1 MPRLLIPSSNSHSSN
16 IQVLQ
21 DINPQDSIMTY
32 TGLKV
37 VLFHAAAEYSETLT
51 HYESCIVVLEGKISV
66 STQDKT
72 FEQIGTRRNIFDK
85 IPTDSVFI
93 PIGQTFSIKGADS
106 AKVAICYALA
116 SDTSKKAVLIRAT
129 ENTVEHRGNYNCQR
143 LVNTMLSDNSSIS
156 DKLLVTEVYT
166 EGGNW
171 SSYPPHKHDT
181 DNLPAES
188 LLEEIY
194 YHEISK
200 DSGFVVQKVYTDD
213 LLLDETYTVR
223 NHDVVLVPKG
233 YHPVGVPD
241 GYCSYYLNVMAGP
254 VKKWKFHMD
263 KNYEFLLNRK

>member
-1 MPRLLIPSSNSHSSN
+1 MSRLLIPAQNSRSVN

-21 DINPQDSIMTY
+21 AIDPQTSIMQY

-37 VLFHAAAEYSETLT
+37 LLFHAAEEYSETFK
-51 HYESCIVVLEGKISV
+51 HYEACIIALEGKISV
-66 STQDKT
+66 YTPDKA
-72 FEQIGTRRNIFDK
+72 FEQIGARQNIFDQN
-85 IPTDSVFI
+85 PTDSVFI
-93 PIGQTFSIKGADS
+93 PVGQPFSIKGTDS
-106 AKVAICYALA
+106 AKAAICYALA
-116 SDTSKKAVLIRAT
+116 TDASKEAVLIPAA
-129 ENTVEHRGNYNCQR
+129 ENIVERRGNYSCKR
-143 LVNTMLSDNSSIS
+143 LVNTMLSDASSIS

-194 YHEISK
+194 YHEIDK
-200 DSGFVVQKVYTDD
+200 EGGFVVQKVYTDD

-241 GYCSYYLNVMAGP
+241 GFRSYYLNVMAGP
-254 VKKWKFHMD
+254 VKQWKFHMD
-263 KNYEFLLNRK
+263 KNFEFLLNRK

>member
-1 MPRLLIPSSNSHSSN
+1 
-16 IQVLQ
+16 
-21 DINPQDSIMTY
+21 
-32 TGLKV
+32 
-37 VLFHAAAEYSETLT
+37 
-51 HYESCIVVLEGKISV
+51 
-66 STQDKT
+66 
-72 FEQIGTRRNIFDK
+72 
-85 IPTDSVFI
+85 
-93 PIGQTFSIKGADS
+93 
-106 AKVAICYALA
+106 
-116 SDTSKKAVLIRAT
+116 
-129 ENTVEHRGNYNCQR
+129 
-143 LVNTMLSDNSSIS
+143 MLSDNSSIS

-254 VKKWKFHMD
+254 VKKWKCHMD

>member
-1 MPRLLIPSSNSHSSN
+1 M
-16 IQVLQ
+16 
-21 DINPQDSIMTY
+21 
-32 TGLKV
+32 
-37 VLFHAAAEYSETLT
+37 
-51 HYESCIVVLEGKISV
+51 
-66 STQDKT
+66 
-72 FEQIGTRRNIFDK
+72 
-85 IPTDSVFI
+85 
-93 PIGQTFSIKGADS
+93 
-106 AKVAICYALA
+106 AICYALA
-116 SDTSKKAVLIRAT
+116 SDTSKKAVLIPAT

-194 YHEISK
+194 YHEVDK